1 MLYQVKK
8 LWFLFLCSILLLFW
22 TSMAQDWTT
31 ESDQAST
38 NTQSSSATSSD
49 NFWVDMN
56 SKCMLDGTCSFSIYD
71 ATKVKKDRA
80 PGERTSVMNFIQ
92 DIVLGATMFIGTV
105 VTVALILSGFFYV
118 FSTVDSSLK
127 KKAKDG
133 IKYSLIG
140 MVVVMLSLVII
151 RLVQFLA
158 RGGS

>member
-1 MLYQVKK
+1 
-8 LWFLFLCSILLLFW
+8 
-22 TSMAQDWTT
+22 
-31 ESDQAST
+31 
-38 NTQSSSATSSD
+38 
-49 NFWVDMN
+49 MN

-127 KKAKDG
+127 AKAKNG